1 MYYRILIC
9 FPKYKKQLL
18 NHLMIILQLC
28 VRLNTKQLMEKDSLK
43 TRLKTLS
50 PKQLL
55 QRLLIAL
62 VKLKAGK
69 ISENLLNEIIQIRF

>member
-1 MYYRILIC
+1 MYYKILIC
-9 FPKYKKQLL
+9 FPKHEKQLL

-28 VRLNTKQLMEKDSLK
+28 LRLNTKQLMEKDSLK

>member
-1 MYYRILIC
+1 
-9 FPKYKKQLL
+9 
-18 NHLMIILQLC
+18 
-28 VRLNTKQLMEKDSLK
+28 MEKDSLK